1 MRGALRFVAGIGVLG
16 AVACTSILGDFT
28 ATEAPGKAQPDA
40 TAPGSIADSGSR
52 SDAGDA
58 SPTDDGSTDAG
69 AQQLSCSTWLWNQPL
84 VVEDLA
90 LAPSPTFSG
99 KFTVFPGDT
108 GQVRIVA
115 GKSGTPTFSVYTV
128 TKSSMQVQQLDAP
141 GVDGGNLPFVS
152 VVRHV
157 SAAQGGTTAIVVGQR
172 SPSPMG
178 ATTSYTV
185 TTLNDLMP
193 ATGPLPAPF
202 PFLSQVTSA
211 QTVDDLDVLPF
222 STTDVFEAA
231 SLGTGN
237 PPVYTLGVAR
247 ISPTSPAVTPSTL
260 APIAT
265 SPNEAD
271 FNAIRLLH
279 TNSNVYV
286 YNLNDLSTPGTSGWT
301 VPDTAIVTS
310 PPPKQVVA
318 SGQSIGVIGLSPNTS
333 APAADVFMLEE
344 DFSGQ
349 FTGGYKYYVGTV
361 DFTSLSAWT
370 VANLTKLGRT
380 TSAFGAPVFSAS
392 PAANVALWYQDNTML
407 LGPGLRNGV
416 TDAGPG
422 PGLNVLWVNSGGDIR
437 ADQTG
442 QNEILNDRANFVWAG
457 AVPAHISATSASW
470 DVVWVEAVTA
480 LGVTHDVMRMN
491 ELQCQ

>member
-1 MRGALRFVAGIGVLG
+1 MRGTLRVVAGVGLMG
-16 AVACTSILGDFT
+16 AIACTSILGDFT
-28 ATEAPGKAQPDA
+28 AGETAHQTEPDA
-40 TAPGSIADSGSR
+40 TAPGGAVA
-52 SDAGDA
+52 DAGGA
-58 SPTDDGSTDAG
+58 PDGATEAG

-84 VVEDLA
+84 VVEDLL
-90 LAPSPTFSG
+90 LAPSHTFSG
-99 KFTVFPGDT
+99 KYAVFPGDT
-108 GQVRIVA
+108 GDVRIVA

-141 GVDGGNLPFVS
+141 AADGGTLPFVA
-152 VVRHV
+152 VIRHV
-157 SAAQGGTTAIVVGQR
+157 SAALGGTTAVVVGQH
-172 SPSPMG
+172 SPIPMG
-178 ATTSYTV
+178 STTSYSV

-193 ATGPLPAPF
+193 AAGPLPAPF

-211 QTVDDLDVLPF
+211 QTVDDLGVLPF

-231 SLGTGN
+231 SIGTGN

-271 FNAIRLLH
+271 FSAIRLLH
-279 TNSNVYV
+279 TNSSVYI
-286 YNLNDLSTPGTSGWT
+286 YDLNDLSTPGTSAWT
-301 VPDTAIVTS
+301 VPDTAIVPS

-333 APAADVFMLEE
+333 APAADIFMLEE

-349 FTGGYKYYVGTV
+349 FTSGYKYYVGTV
-361 DFTSLSAWT
+361 PFTSLSSWT
-370 VANLTKLGRT
+370 VANLTKLNRSV
-380 TSAFGAPVFSAS
+380 SAFGAPVFNGSGS
-392 PAANVALWYQDNTML
+392 PAQNLAPWFQDNTML

-422 PGLNVLWVNSGGDIR
+422 PGLNLLWVNSEGGIR
-437 ADQTG
+437 ADQVG
-442 QNEILNDRANFVWAG
+442 QNEILNDRADFIWAG
-457 AVPAHISATSASW
+457 AVPAHIAATSASW
-470 DVVWVEAVTA
+470 DVVWVEAITVA
-480 LGVTHDVMRMN
+480 GVTHDVMRMN

>member
-1 MRGALRFVAGIGVLG
+1 MRGALRVVGGMGVVG

-28 ATEAPGKAQPDA
+28 IEESPTKPQPDA
-40 TAPGSIADSGSR
+40 TAPSKPDSG
-52 SDAGDA
+52 A
-58 SPTDDGSTDAG
+58 PTDAG
-69 AQQLSCSTWLWNQPL
+69 AASDAEAGVPQLSCSTWLWNQPL
-84 VVEDLA
+84 VVEDLST
-90 LAPSPTFSG
+90 APSHTFSG
-99 KFTVFPGDT
+99 KYVVFPGDS
-108 GQVRIVA
+108 GDVRIVA
-115 GKSGTPTFSVYTV
+115 GKSGAPTYSVYTV
-128 TKSSMQVQQLDAP
+128 TKSSMLVQQLDAP

-152 VVRHV
+152 MIRHV
-157 SAAQGGTTAIVVGQR
+157 SAAKGGTTAIVVGQH
-172 SPSPMG
+172 SPNPMG

-185 TTLNDLMP
+185 TTLDDLMLP
-193 ATGPLPAPF
+193 ATGPLPSPF

-211 QTVDDLDVLPF
+211 QTVDDLGVLPF

-231 SLGTGN
+231 SIGAGN

-247 ISPTSPAVTPSTL
+247 ISPTSPAVTPTTL

-407 LGPGLRNGV
+407 LGPGL
-416 TDAGPG
+416 
-422 PGLNVLWVNSGGDIR
+422 
-437 ADQTG
+437 
-442 QNEILNDRANFVWAG
+442 
-457 AVPAHISATSASW
+457 
-470 DVVWVEAVTA
+470 
-480 LGVTHDVMRMN
+480 
-491 ELQCQ
+491 

>member
-1 MRGALRFVAGIGVLG
+1 MRAALRVVAGVGVVG
-16 AVACTSILGDFT
+16 AVGCTSILGDFT
-28 ATEAPGKAQPDA
+28 ATETPHREPDA
-40 TAPGSIADSGSR
+40 TAPAPVADSGSR
-52 SDAGDA
+52 TDAGDA
-58 SPTDDGSTDAG
+58 APADGSTDGG

-90 LAPSPTFSG
+90 LAPSRTFSG

-108 GQVRIVA
+108 GDVRIVA

-178 ATTSYTV
+178 ATTAYTV

-202 PFLSQVTSA
+202 PFLSQVTST
-211 QTVDDLDVLPF
+211 QTVDDLSVLPF

-231 SLGTGN
+231 SLGSGN

-247 ISPTSPAVTPSTL
+247 ISPTSAAVTPSTL

-265 SPNEAD
+265 SPNMAD

-279 TNSNVYV
+279 TNGNVYV
-286 YNLNDLSTPGTSGWT
+286 YNLNDLTTPGTSGWT
-301 VPDTAIVTS
+301 LPETGIVTS

-318 SGQSIGVIGLSPNTS
+318 AGQSIGVIGLSPNTS
-333 APAADVFMLEE
+333 APAADAFMLEQ

-349 FTGGYKYYVGTV
+349 FTSGYKYYVGTV
-361 DFTSLSAWT
+361 DFTALSSWT
-370 VANLTKLGRT
+370 VANLTKLSRG
-380 TSAFGAPVFSAS
+380 TSAFAAPIFNAS
-392 PAANVALWYQDNTML
+392 PASNVALWYQDNTML

-422 PGLNVLWVNSGGDIR
+422 PGLNLLWVNSGGDIR
-437 ADQTG
+437 ADQVG

-470 DVVWVEAVTA
+470 DVVWVEAVTI

-491 ELQCQ
+491 ELECQ

>member
-1 MRGALRFVAGIGVLG
+1 
-16 AVACTSILGDFT
+16 
-28 ATEAPGKAQPDA
+28 
-40 TAPGSIADSGSR
+40 
-52 SDAGDA
+52 
-58 SPTDDGSTDAG
+58 
-69 AQQLSCSTWLWNQPL
+69 
-84 VVEDLA
+84 
-90 LAPSPTFSG
+90 
-99 KFTVFPGDT
+99 
-108 GQVRIVA
+108 
-115 GKSGTPTFSVYTV
+115 
-128 TKSSMQVQQLDAP
+128 
-141 GVDGGNLPFVS
+141 
-152 VVRHV
+152 
-157 SAAQGGTTAIVVGQR
+157 
-172 SPSPMG
+172 
-178 ATTSYTV
+178 
-185 TTLNDLMP
+185 
-193 ATGPLPAPF
+193 
-202 PFLSQVTSA
+202 
-211 QTVDDLDVLPF
+211 
-222 STTDVFEAA
+222 
-231 SLGTGN
+231 
-237 PPVYTLGVAR
+237 
-247 ISPTSPAVTPSTL
+247 
-260 APIAT
+260 
-265 SPNEAD
+265 
-271 FNAIRLLH
+271 
-279 TNSNVYV
+279 
-286 YNLNDLSTPGTSGWT
+286 
-301 VPDTAIVTS
+301 
-310 PPPKQVVA
+310 
-318 SGQSIGVIGLSPNTS
+318 
-333 APAADVFMLEE
+333 MLEE